1 MPRRMAV
8 GIAPGGDVPQ
18 PFLEDRPGQHG
29 GGGGAVAGDVGS
41 LRGDLVDQLG
51 AHVLEAVFEFDFLR
65 DGHAVLGDGR
75 PAVGF
80 VQNDVPPGRSHRHGD
95 HVGQFVH
102 TAEHPLA
109 GMMIE

>member
-1 MPRRMAV
+1 MAV

-18 PFLEDRPGQHG
+18 AFLEDRPGQDG

-41 LRGDLVDQLG
+41 LRGDFVHQLR

-65 DGHAVLGDGR
+65 DGDAVLGDGR
-75 PAVGF
+75 AAVGF
-80 VQNDVPPGRSHRHGD
+80 VQNDVPAGRSHRHGD

-102 TAEHPLA
+102 AAEHPLA